1 MLNKIKNFP
10 HYKEVLIG
18 SGSGLLILTLMIGG
32 LAFTSGTPQPEAS
45 ASATASASASAAPN
59 RTCTV
64 TEEATNPSLG
74 TLHAVVLNSETGEVL
89 FDREAD
95 TPAATASVMKTLTA
109 AAALASVGPSHQLST
124 KVMANPTDNT
134 KISLVGGGDIT
145 LSKTAVGAQ
154 SVYKDAPKL
163 SSLAAQVQAWAT
175 SNGITQLTEINLDST
190 LFVGSGW
197 EESWQRKDQVD
208 GWISE
213 VTALQIDGDRTLPE
227 FPTSPKTGRPIVSA
241 GEQFKL
247 ELGALGASATLV
259 QGATPAGFVEI
270 GSVQSQPMSKW
281 IAHLLQTSD
290 NTETEALGRI
300 VALDA
305 GFDGSY
311 DSLDSAF
318 KKVLEATKLDFTG
331 VSVRD
336 SSGLS
341 ALNMVPPIFM
351 AELMRLVDA
360 GYGQFDLIK
369 SSLPVA
375 GKSGTLSDRFKG
387 DNADAAGK
395 IVAKTGYLP
404 KVYTLNGIIDAKDG
418 TSLTFAIYAI
428 GDVGSDVRLAID
440 TLATAFYRCG
450 NTLSND

>member
-1 MLNKIKNFP
+1 
-10 HYKEVLIG
+10 
-18 SGSGLLILTLMIGG
+18 
-32 LAFTSGTPQPEAS
+32 
-45 ASATASASASAAPN
+45 
-59 RTCTV
+59 
-64 TEEATNPSLG
+64 
-74 TLHAVVLNSETGEVL
+74 
-89 FDREAD
+89 
-95 TPAATASVMKTLTA
+95 MKTLTA
-109 AAALASVGPSHQLST
+109 ASALASVGPSHQLST
-124 KVMANPTDNT
+124 KVMANPNDKTR
-134 KISLVGGGDIT
+134 ISLVGGGDIT
-145 LSKTAVGAQ
+145 LSNTAVGAQ

-163 SSLAAQVQAWAT
+163 SSLAAQVQAWAA
-175 SNGITQLTEINLDST
+175 SNGVAQLSEINLDST

-227 FPTSPKTGRPIVSA
+227 FPTSPKTGRPIASA
-241 GEQFKL
+241 GELFKTA
-247 ELGALGASATLV
+247 LGALANNATLV
-259 QGATPAGFVEI
+259 QGATPASFIEI

-281 IAHLLQTSD
+281 ITHLLQTSD

-311 DSLDSAF
+311 DSLDAAF
-318 KKVLEATKLDFTG
+318 KKVLEDTELDFKG

-387 DNADAAGK
+387 DIADAAGK

>member
-1 MLNKIKNFP
+1 MLDKLKNFP
-10 HYKEVLIG
+10 HYKEVFIG
-18 SGSGLLILTLMIGG
+18 AGSGLLVLTLMISG
-32 LAFTSGTPQPEAS
+32 LAFTTGPTQPEAS
-45 ASATASASASAAPN
+45 ASPSESASVAPV

-64 TEEATNPSLG
+64 TEEASNPSLG

-124 KVMANPTDNT
+124 KVMANPNDKTR
-134 KISLVGGGDIT
+134 ISLVGGGDIT

-163 SSLAAQVQAWAT
+163 SSLAAQVQAWAA
-175 SNGITQLTEINLDST
+175 SNGVAQLTEINLDST

-227 FPTSPKTGRPIVSA
+227 FPTSPKTGRPIASA
-241 GEQFKL
+241 GELFKAA
-247 ELGALGASATLV
+247 LGALANNATLV
-259 QGATPAGFVEI
+259 QGATPASFIEI

-281 IAHLLQTSD
+281 ITHLLQTSD

-311 DSLDSAF
+311 DSLDAAF
-318 KKVLEATKLDFTG
+318 KKVLEDTELDFKG

-387 DNADAAGK
+387 DIADAAGK